1 MTNLIASDSFDTLLN
16 SFATKAALGDQE
28 GIADIRLNEQEKTVF
43 LNQAQESLVIS
54 LYNGRNSSGGSFEE
68 TEGLR
73 RYLAPL
79 VEEAS
84 LLPIANSAGI
94 PLGDGSKHKF
104 FTLPSPPAYPAV
116 WFIVFEE
123 VTINDTS
130 KPCFNADN
138 KPVMEVVPVRHDE
151 YNRLKKNPFRGAN
164 NRRALRLDLSEDNIE
179 IVCKYEVE
187 KYHLRYLRKPVDID
201 LVDGDEDAEF
211 SELPDSLHH
220 RILEIAVEMALRSK
234 GLIKNENK

>member
-1 MTNLIASDSFDTLLN
+1 MTNSVASDSFDTLLN
-16 SFATKAALGDQE
+16 SYATKAAMGNQE
-28 GIADIRLNEQEKTVF
+28 GIADLRLDEYEKTVF
-43 LNQAQESLVIS
+43 LNKAQETLVIS
-54 LYNGRNSSGGSFEE
+54 LYNGRNPSGNSFEK
-68 TEGLR
+68 TEELR

-79 VEEAS
+79 VEES
-84 LLPIANSAGI
+84 VLEPISNSAGI
-94 PLGDGSKHKF
+94 PLGDSSKHKF
-104 FTLPSPPAYPAV
+104 FTLPNNPAV

-187 KYHLRYLRKPVDID
+187 SYHLRYLRKPVDID

-211 SELPDSLHH
+211 SELPDSLHQ
-220 RILEIAVEMALRSK
+220 RILEIAVEMALHSK